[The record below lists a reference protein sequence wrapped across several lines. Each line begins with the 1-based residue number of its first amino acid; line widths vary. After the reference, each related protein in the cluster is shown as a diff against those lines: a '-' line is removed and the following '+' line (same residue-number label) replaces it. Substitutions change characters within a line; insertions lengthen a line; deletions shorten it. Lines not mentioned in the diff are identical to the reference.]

1 MKKNILINL
10 KRFEVNNEKGGV
22 CPSDNPVKWIRETI
36 QSIINAGWGKND
48 KINLSV
54 FVPDILLH
62 AAIEQLH
69 ANPDTNISN
78 MSIGSQSCHRED
90 VTVGG
95 NFGAFT
101 SHPIAATQGTLGSKA
116 SIIGHCEERRHLN
129 CVISQYT
136 GAEDFCS
143 DSANKVVSG
152 IISEKACCALEQQ
165 MKAAIC
171 IGETAEERGNGTE
184 EEQLVRAK
192 STLENQI
199 IASLSL
205 IQPEQLKDNVLL
217 AYEPVW
223 AIGPGKTP
231 PNSDYIALITDFI
244 KQTVEAKF
252 SVSLPV
258 VYGGG
263 LKAEN
268 AAMLADINQLDGGL
282 IALTNFTQPIGFQV
296 DELSNILSIYTSNIQ

>member
-10 KRFEVNNEKGGV
+10 KRFEVNREKGGV
-22 CPSDNPVKWIRETI
+22 CPSDNPVVWIKETI
-36 QSIINAGWGKND
+36 QSIVDTGWGKND

-62 AAIEQLH
+62 TAIEQLQS
-69 ANPDTNISN
+69 NPDTDIKN

-101 SHPIAATQGTLGSKA
+101 SHPIAATQATLGSKA

-129 CVISQYT
+129 FVISQYS
-136 GAEDFCS
+136 GAEEFCS
-143 DSANKVVSG
+143 YSANKVVST
-152 IISEKACCALEQQ
+152 IISEKACCALEQR
-165 MKAAIC
+165 MKAVIC
-171 IGETAEERGNGTE
+171 IGETAEERGTGTE
-184 EEQLVRAK
+184 EEQLARAK
-192 STLENQI
+192 SSLESQI
-199 IASLSL
+199 ISSLSH
-205 IQPEQLKDNVLL
+205 IPAEQLSNNVLL

-231 PNSDYIALITDFI
+231 PNSDYIGLITDFI
-244 KQTVEAKF
+244 KQTVEANF
-252 SVSLPV
+252 NTVLPV

-296 DELSNILSIYTSNIQ
+296 DELSKILSIYTA